1 MRTNGED
8 GNNPECVWA
17 ATNGIPGL
25 LKAVQESVGTKE
37 QYNGKEIFEMANSGD
52 KKVLAGLD
60 KFCNRLAVQIYKLQA
75 LFDPEKIAIG
85 GGISAQPLLLELV
98 EKHIEEMYQTGLKA
112 NSPIARPV
120 VVPCQYRN
128 DANLLGAFYQHLHTC
143 KKN

>member
-1 MRTNGED
+1 MYKRQ
-8 GNNPECVWA
+8 
-17 ATNGIPGL
+17 GL

-60 KFCNRLAVQIYKLQA
+60 KFCNRLAVQIYNLQA

-120 VVPCQYRN
+120 VC
-128 DANLLGAFYQHLHTC
+128 LLYTSHCFLIYDKVFLLLYLKITTLIIFV
-143 KKN
+143 

>member
-1 MRTNGED
+1 
-8 GNNPECVWA
+8 
-17 ATNGIPGL
+17 
-25 LKAVQESVGTKE
+25 
-37 QYNGKEIFEMANSGD
+37 MANSGD

-60 KFCNRLAVQIYKLQA
+60 KFCNRLAVQIYNLQA